1 MAKSLGGGFPIGA
14 FWVRAPFADLLGPG
28 THATT
33 FGGTPLACAVAL
45 KIFEVI
51 ERERLDENARK
62 LGDWLKSELE
72 RLVKNYPTVLK
83 NARGLG
89 FMLGLEFWKGKNSR
103 ARRQRQAGFN
113 SNDEPAA
120 AGRRAGDSRRNA
132 GHPAFAAAEFEAA
145 GGGRRHRQN
154 RGIIKSLLI
163 RQNRARPNDGFLSIA
178 AAETMNAA
186 AHKHLSKRD
195 PVLRRLIREHG
206 KCDLTP
212 EKRRSPF
219 QSLVQAVAHQQL
231 NGTAANNILSRF
243 KNLFPG
249 RKFPRPEDLA
259 KVTDAQIRACGFSFA
274 KIKSI
279 RDIAEKSLSG
289 VVPSSRQIVKLSDD
303 EIIARLTEVRGVG
316 RWTVEMLLIFQLGR
330 PDVLPV
336 GDFGVRTGFRLA
348 YKKREMPE
356 PKELLAF
363 GEKWKPHRT
372 TAAWFL
378 WCAAD
383 AAKKKK

>member
-1 MAKSLGGGFPIGA
+1 M
-14 FWVRAPFADLLGPG
+14 
-28 THATT
+28 
-33 FGGTPLACAVAL
+33 TP
-45 KIFEVI
+45 
-51 ERERLDENARK
+51 
-62 LGDWLKSELE
+62 
-72 RLVKNYPTVLK
+72 
-83 NARGLG
+83 
-89 FMLGLEFWKGKNSR
+89 
-103 ARRQRQAGFN
+103 
-113 SNDEPAA
+113 
-120 AGRRAGDSRRNA
+120 
-132 GHPAFAAAEFEAA
+132 
-145 GGGRRHRQN
+145 
-154 RGIIKSLLI
+154 
-163 RQNRARPNDGFLSIA
+163 
-178 AAETMNAA
+178 A

-206 KCDLTP
+206 KCDLVP

-231 NGTAANNILSRF
+231 NGTAANTILTRF
-243 KNLFPG
+243 KKFFPG

-259 KVTDAQIRACGFSFA
+259 KVTDKQIRDCGFSFA

-279 RDIAEKSLSG
+279 RDIAEKTLSG
-289 VVPSSRQIVKLSDD
+289 VVPSSRQIVNLSDD

-336 GDFGVRTGFRLA
+336 GDFGVRTGFRVA
-348 YKKREMPE
+348 YKKREMPK

-363 GEKWKPHRT
+363 GEIWKPHRT

>member
-1 MAKSLGGGFPIGA
+1 
-14 FWVRAPFADLLGPG
+14 
-28 THATT
+28 
-33 FGGTPLACAVAL
+33 
-45 KIFEVI
+45 
-51 ERERLDENARK
+51 
-62 LGDWLKSELE
+62 
-72 RLVKNYPTVLK
+72 
-83 NARGLG
+83 
-89 FMLGLEFWKGKNSR
+89 
-103 ARRQRQAGFN
+103 
-113 SNDEPAA
+113 
-120 AGRRAGDSRRNA
+120 
-132 GHPAFAAAEFEAA
+132 
-145 GGGRRHRQN
+145 
-154 RGIIKSLLI
+154 
-163 RQNRARPNDGFLSIA
+163 
-178 AAETMNAA
+178 MNTA

-219 QSLVQAVAHQQL
+219 QSLVQAVAHHQL
-231 NGTAANNILSRF
+231 NGKAANNILARF

-259 KVTDAQIRACGFSFA
+259 EVTDQQIRACGFSFA

-279 RDIAEKSLSG
+279 RDIAEKTLSG
-289 VVPSSRQIVKLSDD
+289 VVPSSRQIVNLPDD

-336 GDFGVRTGFRLA
+336 GDFGVRTGFRVA
-348 YKKREMPE
+348 YKKREMPK
-356 PKELLAF
+356 PKALLAF